1 VDKKAMNFAS
11 WLGAGARAPGAHSSV
26 REEREGDRNTAR
38 EQKARLFAEFLG
50 TAFLLAVVVGSG
62 IMGERLSGG
71 NAALALLANSLAT
84 GAGLVAIILTFGPVS
99 GAHLNPAVSAL
110 FAARG
115 ELAWKRVPVYALVQ
129 VLGAVAGVFAT
140 HAMFG
145 MPLLEVAAKPR
156 PGLALMWSEFV
167 ATSGLLLLIHRATRS
182 RPEATPYAVGLYITA
197 AYWFTSSTSFA
208 NPAVTLARSLTD
220 SFTGIRPADVP
231 GFLVGECLALLV
243 LVVILKLHRPVTVP
257 GRSQP

>member
-1 VDKKAMNFAS
+1 VKTVQ
-11 WLGAGARAPGAHSSV
+11 L
-26 REEREGDRNTAR
+26 
-38 EQKARLFAEFLG
+38 LFAEFLG

-62 IMGERLSGG
+62 IMGERLAGG
-71 NAALALLANSLAT
+71 DAAMALLANSLAT

-99 GAHLNPAVSAL
+99 GAHLNPVVSLL

-115 ELAWKRVPVYALVQ
+115 ELAWKLVPGY
-129 VLGAVAGVFAT
+129 VLAQIVGAIAGVLAT

-145 MPLLEVAAKPR
+145 MPLLEVASKPR

-167 ATSGLLLLIHRATRS
+167 ATVGLLLLIHRTTKS
-182 RPEATPYAVGLYITA
+182 RPESTPYAVGLYIMA

-220 SFTGIRPADVP
+220 TFTGIRPTDVAGFIAAQCVGLAVFL
-231 GFLVGECLALLV
+231 GFLYVHKRLAV
-243 LVVILKLHRPVTVP
+243 A
-257 GRSQP
+257 G